1 MTQTAQTAITPLQRL
16 AKVLQLGTPST
27 YRSHT
32 YVNGESLYFPT
43 GRVYGGQVI
52 AQAMMAASKTVSPS
66 RLPNSIHGYFISAGD
81 IRQDLLFDVE
91 NLRDGR
97 SFSARRV
104 NVTQAQ
110 GSILTAIASFQEQGQ
125 DGIEFADP
133 MPEAAYGTICREVFV
148 CQILCGKVAV
158 RHSSCDAHDYVGCR

>member
-52 AQAMMAASKTVSPS
+52 AQAMMAASKTVPPS
-66 RLPNSIHGYFISAGD
+66 SLQNSIAG
-81 IRQDLLFDVE
+81 
-91 NLRDGR
+91 N
-97 SFSARRV
+97 
-104 NVTQAQ
+104 
-110 GSILTAIASFQEQGQ
+110 
-125 DGIEFADP
+125 
-133 MPEAAYGTICREVFV
+133 
-148 CQILCGKVAV
+148 
-158 RHSSCDAHDYVGCR
+158 

>member
-1 MTQTAQTAITPLQRL
+1 MPQPEVTPLQRL
-16 AKVLQLGTPST
+16 TKVLKLGTPST
-27 YRSHT
+27 YRDHT

-52 AQAMMAASKTVSPS
+52 AQSLIAASKTVDPS

-81 IRQDLLFDVE
+81 IHQDLLFDVE

-110 GSILTAIASFQEQGQ
+110 GSILTAIASFQEHGQ
-125 DGIEFADP
+125 EGVEFADP
-133 MPEAAYGTICREVFV
+133 MPEDVPDPETLTSAKEIMEPYA
-148 CQILCGKVAV
+148 
-158 RHSSCDAHDYVGCR
+158 

>member
-32 YVNGESLYFPT
+32 YVNGEKPVFPHWPRVRRSGDRAGHD
-43 GRVYGGQVI
+43 GRIQNGSAI
-52 AQAMMAASKTVSPS
+52 SSAEFDSC
-66 RLPNSIHGYFISAGD
+66 YFISAGD

-104 NVTQAQ
+104 NVTQ
-110 GSILTAIASFQEQGQ
+110 L
-125 DGIEFADP
+125 
-133 MPEAAYGTICREVFV
+133 R
-148 CQILCGKVAV
+148 V
-158 RHSSCDAHDYVGCR
+158 RF

>member
-1 MTQTAQTAITPLQRL
+1 MTETAITPLQRL
-16 AKVLQLGTPST
+16 AKVLQLGTPSM
-27 YRSHT
+27 YRNHM

-104 NVTQAQ
+104 NVTQLRVRFLPP
-110 GSILTAIASFQEQGQ
+110 SPVFRSRVRRVLSSPIR
-125 DGIEFADP
+125 
-133 MPEAAYGTICREVFV
+133 CRRVYRSR
-148 CQILCGKVAV
+148 K
-158 RHSSCDAHDYVGCR
+158 R

>member
-52 AQAMMAASKTVSPS
+52 AQAMMAASKTVPPS

-81 IRQDLLFDVE
+81 IRQDLLLMWRICVMA
-91 NLRDGR
+91 
-97 SFSARRV
+97 ARFP
-104 NVTQAQ
+104 
-110 GSILTAIASFQEQGQ
+110 L
-125 DGIEFADP
+125 
-133 MPEAAYGTICREVFV
+133 
-148 CQILCGKVAV
+148 VA
-158 RHSSCDAHDYVGCR
+158 